1 MSKQANPAMI
11 GGFVVGAVALVVAG
25 VLIFGGGQFF
35 ALKIPW
41 VMYFDSSVKG
51 LNVGAP
57 VSFRGV
63 KIGEVTDI
71 KVVLN
76 TGEATIRTP
85 VYIEIEPERIVA
97 IGEKRGI
104 MKMVGGWF
112 DRLLHPEIPAERPIS
127 DALVKR
133 GLRAQLQLQSL
144 VTGQLF
150 VELDFYPDAP
160 VRLTGLPNE
169 VPEFPT
175 MPSGLQKLSQSLE
188 KIPLEDLAN
197 SALLAVQGFDQLVRS
212 PELKGSIGSLNETM
226 ANLRRLTKDMET
238 EFPSL
243 EQNANEALKAASGA
257 FKQAEVTL
265 AMEKGAPGRLA
276 RSLESTSKAAE
287 GAFKQAEVTL
297 AMEEGAPGRIAK
309 NLEAT
314 LAQSVST
321 LTTVERALEEESTL
335 RYEVSTTLAELASA
349 ARSVRF
355 LANYLE
361 RHPDALFVGK
371 RGGTR

>member
-1 MSKQANPAMI
+1 MSKQANPAVI
-11 GGFVVGAVALVVAG
+11 GGFVVGAAALVVAG
-25 VLIFGGGQFF
+25 LLIFGSGKFF
-35 ALKIPW
+35 ALKMPW
-41 VMYFDSSVKG
+41 VLYFDSSVKG

-57 VSFRGV
+57 VSFKGV

-76 TGEATIRTP
+76 TVDATVRTP
-85 VYIEIEPERIVA
+85 VYINVQPERFVGA
-97 IGEKRGI
+97 EPHI
-104 MKMVGGWF
+104 MKIMGNWF
-112 DRLLHPEIPAERPIS
+112 DRLLHPEVPFERPLS
-127 DALVKR
+127 EALFKR

-150 VELDFYPDAP
+150 IEFDFHPDAP
-160 VRLTGLPNE
+160 VRLTGLPDE

-175 MPSGLQKLSQSLE
+175 MPSGMQRLSESLE
-188 KIPLEDLAN
+188 QIPLEDLAN
-197 SALLAVQGFDQLVRS
+197 SALLAVQGFDQLMRS
-212 PELKGSIGSLNETM
+212 PELKQSIHSLNETM
-226 ANLRRLTKDMET
+226 VHLRNLSTDMET
-238 EFPSL
+238 RFTGL
-243 EQNANEALKAASGA
+243 ADDTRDALKAASGA
-257 FKQAEVTL
+257 FRQAEVTL

-276 RSLESTSKAAE
+276 RSLEATSRAAG

-321 LTTVERALEEESTL
+321 LTTVESTLEEESPL

-361 RHPDALFVGK
+361 RHPDALLVGK
-371 RGGTR
+371 RGGAR